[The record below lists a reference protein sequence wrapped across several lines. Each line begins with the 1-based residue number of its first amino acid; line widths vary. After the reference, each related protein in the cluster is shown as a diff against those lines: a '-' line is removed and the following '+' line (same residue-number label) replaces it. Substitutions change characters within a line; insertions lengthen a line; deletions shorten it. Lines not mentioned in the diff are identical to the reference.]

1 MQMTLYSKQKISRN
15 LQKSPRIYEF
25 SKITGYKINVQK
37 SNALPYTSNK
47 HLETEVKNG
56 ELFTIA
62 QKNVK
67 YLGVNLTIYYRICM
81 PKTTQH

>member
-37 SNALPYTSNK
+37 SNALPYTNNK
-47 HLETEVKNG
+47 QLETEVKN
-56 ELFTIA
+56 
-62 QKNVK
+62 
-67 YLGVNLTIYYRICM
+67 
-81 PKTTQH
+81 